1 LDKQNNEEGE
11 NHGPKQDKTKN
22 NQVSTYGINKGST
35 GLNKMTKSLEIV
47 LSAKI

>member
-22 NQVSTYGINKGST
+22 SQVCTYGINKGST
-35 GLNKMTKSLEIV
+35 GLNKNDEIIGN
-47 LSAKI
+47 SFKCKI